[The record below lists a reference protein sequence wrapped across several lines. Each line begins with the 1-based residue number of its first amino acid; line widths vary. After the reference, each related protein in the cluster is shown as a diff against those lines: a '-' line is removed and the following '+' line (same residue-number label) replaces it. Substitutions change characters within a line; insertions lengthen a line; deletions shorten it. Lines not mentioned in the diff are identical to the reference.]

1 MGNIVIIA
9 HADSDTVARVEDDAT
24 LGDYGTVGIILTE
37 VRRKRQGNL
46 RRIDEVA
53 YRVLDGDS
61 RRLDRANNRLVVLH
75 RVVGDGT
82 FHDEYAKKMDEN
94 LVIGK

>member
-46 RRIDEVA
+46 RRIDEVT

-61 RRLDRANNRLVVLH
+61 RRLDRADYWLVVLH
-75 RVVGDGT
+75 GVDGEGT
-82 FHDEYAKKMDEN
+82 FHDEYAKN
-94 LVIGK
+94 G